1 MGVRPPQGDSSEPDT
16 IEFGIAALD
25 ARLDEADVEYPATAD
40 DLVRALDDA
49 EIPYDASGNAVPLD
63 EALESVPKNRF
74 DSESE
79 LLDVLHPVFEEYRL
93 SSGGGFLRQLRALLP
108 F

>member
-1 MGVRPPQGDSSEPDT
+1 MAVRPPQEGGSDPDA

-25 ARLDEADVEYPATAD
+25 ARLDEADVTFPATGD
-40 DLVRALDDA
+40 EVVRALGDP
-49 EIPYDASGNAVPLD
+49 EIPYDAAGNAVALE
-63 EALESVPKNRF
+63 EALSALGTDRF

-79 LLDVLHPVFEEYRL
+79 LLDGLHPVFEDYRAR
-93 SSGGGFLRQLRALLP
+93 SASGIVAQLRALLP